1 MIDGQELL
9 YVVDENNHPLEPQF
23 RSIAH
28 KNGLWHRTT
37 GVWVI
42 NKKGQILCQKR
53 SLKKDVKPGFWE
65 AFFGGHLAPNEDYK
79 YNAVHESGE
88 ELGITVNLDTLIPY
102 KVLKSDK
109 PTHKEF
115 QHIFALILN
124 KDVSELHFEKEE
136 IDQLKWIDL
145 NEVRK
150 ILTDPKV
157 DDWVKK
163 PWDEDV
169 LNWLIMLQEQ
179 K

>member
-1 MIDGQELL
+1 MINSQELL
-9 YVVDENNHPLEPQF
+9 FIVDENNNSLEPQP

-37 GVWVI
+37 GIWAI
-42 NKKGQILCQKR
+42 DKRGKILCQKR

-79 YNAVHESGE
+79 HNAIQESKE
-88 ELGITVNLDTLIPY
+88 ELGIEINQDNLIPY

-115 QHIFALILN
+115 QHIFALLLDN
-124 KDVSELHFEKEE
+124 KDISELYFEKEE
-136 IDQLKWIDL
+136 IDQLKWVDL

-150 ILTDPKV
+150 ILVDPEV
-157 DDWVKK
+157 ENWVKK
-163 PWDEDV
+163 PWDEEV
-169 LNWLIMLQEQ
+169 LNWLKTL
-179 K
+179 